1 MRSKMWYN
9 KSQLED
15 DTMGILNPDKDEF
28 RMGSEIWKPNHL
40 KSGQMAAILSKTIGN
55 SDKNVQISNGL
66 DQKYS

>member
-1 MRSKMWYN
+1 MWYK

-55 SDKNVQISNGL
+55 SDKNV
-66 DQKYS
+66 